1 MNWEPIEEKLGSWAY
16 LFKPF
21 FDSGGFNN
29 IYEELKKQGK
39 TIKIVP
45 EGKDLFRAFL
55 ECPKSEL
62 KCIIVGQ
69 DPYPMIKYDKVVA
82 DGLAFSCRY
91 TKEEQP
97 SLKLFFDAMESDLFE
112 GLNLKNLREPDLTY
126 LAKQGVLLLNSSLT
140 TQENKPG
147 SHKDLWTSFMNYF
160 FTEVICYFSGIPI
173 IFMGKQAA
181 YYNKFPCQDSFYI
194 KTLEHP
200 AAASYGKR
208 EWAHDNMFSWA
219 NDILKKN
226 NLEINWYD
234 LPF

>member
-1 MNWEPIEEKLGSWAY
+1 MNWEPIEEKLGTWAY

-21 FDSGGFNN
+21 FDSGGFDK
-29 IYEELKKQGK
+29 IYEVLKKEGK
-39 TIKIVP
+39 TTKIVP

-55 ECPKSEL
+55 ECPKDNL

-69 DPYPMIKYDKVVA
+69 DPYPMIKYGKVVA
-82 DGLAFSCRY
+82 DGLAFSCKY

-97 SLKLFFDAMESDLFE
+97 SLKLIYDGLEADLFE
-112 GLNLKNLREPDLTY
+112 GLNLDLRDTDLTH

-140 TQENKPG
+140 VQENKPG
-147 SHKDLWTSFMNYF
+147 SHKDLWKPFMDYF
-160 FTEVICYFSGIPI
+160 FTEVLYYFSGIPI

-181 YYNKFPCQDSFYI
+181 GYSTFSFKHNFYI

-200 AAASYGKR
+200 AAAAYGKR
-208 EWAHDNMFSWA
+208 EWKHDNMFSWV

-226 NLEINWYD
+226 SMEISWYN